1 MHLYEV
7 CMYTYFVH
15 TAVSFPRQ
23 SVARND
29 HFYRLTTCRFD
40 FFVQNVQCY
49 ILYSIYFGLIALTGL
64 LCSCS
69 VLAVFPTPFLPSLP
83 SFYCTP
89 SHRFNT
95 RAFQPQ
101 RLSVGLAQAHLRIH
115 VSAHSVSTARDN
127 HARATPSA
135 AKRNK
140 LWLALG
146 GSSDPNAGPIRLRPL
161 KAHPCPRVSSVT
173 CSCPCSRE
181 GSILPDPS
189 QATSRPPT
197 SRKPSLFPCL
207 CLPSRQHGS
216 TGR

>member
-1 MHLYEV
+1 
-7 CMYTYFVH
+7 
-15 TAVSFPRQ
+15 
-23 SVARND
+23 
-29 HFYRLTTCRFD
+29 
-40 FFVQNVQCY
+40 
-49 ILYSIYFGLIALTGL
+49 
-64 LCSCS
+64 
-69 VLAVFPTPFLPSLP
+69 
-83 SFYCTP
+83 
-89 SHRFNT
+89 
-95 RAFQPQ
+95 
-101 RLSVGLAQAHLRIH
+101 VGLAQAHLRIH

-146 GSSDPNAGPIRLRPL
+146 GSSDPNAGPSRLRPL